1 MSEHAGP
8 EGKAER
14 PEMTGEIVLVRHG
27 ETEWSVSGQHTGN
40 TDIPLT
46 DAGRRQ
52 AEALGARL
60 AAWSFARVLSSPLA
74 RALDTCRLAGFGDE
88 AEITDDLREW
98 DYGDYE
104 GQRTVDIRK
113 ERPGWDIWVHGVDG
127 GETADDVGRRADRVL
142 DAARATDGDVAL
154 FAHGHVLRVAGA
166 RWMGLP
172 AVIGGRLELSTATIS
187 VLGWERERPVIRRW
201 NDEAD

>member
-1 MSEHAGP
+1 MPGVN
-8 EGKAER
+8 R
-14 PEMTGEIVLVRHG
+14 IVLVRHG

-52 AEALGARL
+52 AESLGARL
-60 AAWSFARVLSSPLA
+60 ASWSFARVLSSPLR
-74 RALDTCRLAGFGDE
+74 RALETCRLAGFGE
-88 AEITDDLREW
+88 AAEVTDDLREW

-104 GQRTVDIRK
+104 GRRTPDVRK
-113 ERPGWDIWVHGVDG
+113 ERPGWDLWLHGVPG
-127 GETADDVGRRADRVL
+127 GETVDDVGRRADRVL

-172 AVIGGRLELSTATIS
+172 AVNGGRLGLSTATIS
-187 VLGWERERPVIRRW
+187 VLGWERERPVILRW
-201 NDEAD
+201 NDETG